1 MWFLSNPPGQATVH
15 VESIESFQWLT
26 TKYNVVLQREGSIDP
41 RYTSEL
47 NYLRF
52 YLPDVFPHL
61 NKIVLLDHDVVVK
74 KDLTPLWTI
83 NMRGKVNGAV
93 QTCTEGESSFRR
105 MDMLVNF
112 TDPIVAK
119 KFDANTCTWAF
130 GVNLF
135 DLQTWKQ
142 QSLTGLYHKYLHW
155 VSKFYL
161 FHTLV
166 LIFLNLHVI
175 INQFHF

>member
-1 MWFLSNPPGQATVH
+1 MWFLLNPPGKATVQ
-15 VESIESFQWLT
+15 VESIDSFQWLT
-26 TKYNVVLQREGSIDP
+26 TKYNVILQREGSIDP

-52 YLPDVFPHL
+52 YLPDVFPRL

-74 KDLTPLWTI
+74 KDLTRLWSI
-83 NMRGKVNGAV
+83 NMRDKVNGAV
-93 QTCTEGESSFRR
+93 LTCSKGEPSYRR

-112 TDPIVAK
+112 SDPIVAK

-135 DLQTWKQ
+135 DLQGWRQ
-142 QSLTGLYHKYLHW
+142 RNLTGLYHKYLHL
-155 VSKFYL
+155 VS
-161 FHTLV
+161 
-166 LIFLNLHVI
+166 
-175 INQFHF
+175 